1 MWQHLAGA
9 YSLFFPES
17 LIYLLCLHSAM
28 SVDGIIAIWSFGG
41 AKIANVHERMCLEPF
56 S

>member
-28 SVDGIIAIWSFGG
+28 SVDGIIATWSSGG
-41 AKIANVHERMCLEPF
+41 ARIANVHEWTCLVPF